1 MAVKASAVI
10 TLSRVDDGATGK
22 GIVSITKE
30 FYLSTSK
37 TEQTG
42 GAWST
47 VQPSWVKGKYLWT
60 REKIV
65 YENPSS
71 TEYTTPKVDSSWEAV
86 NDVKDIQYSDTEPS
100 DTTRMWFDTT
110 TQTLKGYDSSSGT
123 WEIVNDYADD
133 MNNMRQEISVEY
145 NSAITQLKNSLTSL
159 VEELQTTTTNNT
171 TSINSL
177 SSQIIQNASSIQLV
191 TNNINSITDKLT
203 GVATKEEISQWAKFE
218 SGVLKLGSSNSPF
231 DVRLSNTE
239 LGFYENDKRIA
250 YLSNQQLNISQ
261 AVVMKQINLGTF
273 QIIYDEELGLLIL

>member
-1 MAVKASAVI
+1 MAVKSSAI
-10 TLSRVDDGATGK
+10 LTLIRIDDGEDASIRSAT
-22 GIVSITKE
+22 
-30 FYLSTSK
+30 
-37 TEQTG
+37 
-42 GAWST
+42 A
-47 VQPSWVKGKYLWT
+47 
-60 REKIV
+60 
-65 YENPSS
+65 
-71 TEYTTPKVDSSWEAV
+71 
-86 NDVKDIQYSDTEPS
+86 PS
-100 DTTRMWFDTT
+100 DTTKLWFDTT
-110 TQTLKGYDSSSGT
+110 TQTLKRYDSSSGT

-145 NSAITQLKNSLTSL
+145 NSAITQLKSSLTSL
-159 VEELQTTTTNNT
+159 VEEMQTTTTNNT

-177 SSQIIQNASSIQLV
+177 SSQIIQNAS
-191 TNNINSITDKLT
+191 TNNVNSITDKLT

>member
-1 MAVKASAVI
+1 MAVKSSAI
-10 TLSRVDDGATGK
+10 LTLIRIDDGEDASIRSAT
-22 GIVSITKE
+22 
-30 FYLSTSK
+30 
-37 TEQTG
+37 
-42 GAWST
+42 A
-47 VQPSWVKGKYLWT
+47 
-60 REKIV
+60 
-65 YENPSS
+65 
-71 TEYTTPKVDSSWEAV
+71 
-86 NDVKDIQYSDTEPS
+86 PS
-100 DTTRMWFDTT
+100 DHTKLWFDTT
-110 TQTLKGYDSSSGT
+110 TQTLKRYDSSSGT

-159 VEELQTTTTNNT
+159 VEELKTTTTNNT

-191 TNNINSITDKLT
+191 TNNVNSITDKLT

-273 QIIYDEELGLLIL
+273 QIIYDEDLGLLIL

>member
-1 MAVKASAVI
+1 MAVKSSAILTLIRIDDASI
-10 TLSRVDDGATGK
+10 RSAT
-22 GIVSITKE
+22 
-30 FYLSTSK
+30 
-37 TEQTG
+37 
-42 GAWST
+42 A
-47 VQPSWVKGKYLWT
+47 
-60 REKIV
+60 
-65 YENPSS
+65 
-71 TEYTTPKVDSSWEAV
+71 
-86 NDVKDIQYSDTEPS
+86 PS
-100 DTTRMWFDTT
+100 DTTKLWFDTT
-110 TQTLKGYDSSSGT
+110 TQTLKRYDSSSGT

-191 TNNINSITDKLT
+191 TNNVNSITDKLT

-250 YLSNQQLNISQ
+250 YLSN
-261 AVVMKQINLGTF
+261 
-273 QIIYDEELGLLIL
+273 

>member
-1 MAVKASAVI
+1 MAVKSSAI
-10 TLSRVDDGATGK
+10 LTLIRIDDGEDASIRSAT
-22 GIVSITKE
+22 
-30 FYLSTSK
+30 
-37 TEQTG
+37 
-42 GAWST
+42 A
-47 VQPSWVKGKYLWT
+47 
-60 REKIV
+60 
-65 YENPSS
+65 
-71 TEYTTPKVDSSWEAV
+71 
-86 NDVKDIQYSDTEPS
+86 PS
-100 DTTRMWFDTT
+100 DTTKLWFDTT
-110 TQTLKGYDSSSGT
+110 TQTLKRYDSSSGT

-145 NSAITQLKNSLTSL
+145 NSAINQLKNSLTSL

-191 TNNINSITDKLT
+191 TNNVNSITDKLT

-231 DVRLSNTE
+231 DVRLSSTE

-273 QIIYDEELGLLIL
+273 QIIYDEDLGLLIL

>member
-1 MAVKASAVI
+1 MAVKSSAILTLIRIDDASI
-10 TLSRVDDGATGK
+10 RSAT
-22 GIVSITKE
+22 
-30 FYLSTSK
+30 
-37 TEQTG
+37 
-42 GAWST
+42 A
-47 VQPSWVKGKYLWT
+47 
-60 REKIV
+60 
-65 YENPSS
+65 
-71 TEYTTPKVDSSWEAV
+71 
-86 NDVKDIQYSDTEPS
+86 PS
-100 DTTRMWFDTT
+100 DTTKLWFDTT
-110 TQTLKGYDSSSGT
+110 TQTLKRYDSSSGT

-191 TNNINSITDKLT
+191 TNNVKLT

-218 SGVLKLGSSNSPF
+218 EGILKLGSSNSPF

-273 QIIYDEELGLLIL
+273 QIIYDEDLGLLIL

>member
-1 MAVKASAVI
+1 MAVKSSAI
-10 TLSRVDDGATGK
+10 LTLIRIDDGEDASIRSAT
-22 GIVSITKE
+22 
-30 FYLSTSK
+30 
-37 TEQTG
+37 
-42 GAWST
+42 A
-47 VQPSWVKGKYLWT
+47 
-60 REKIV
+60 
-65 YENPSS
+65 
-71 TEYTTPKVDSSWEAV
+71 
-86 NDVKDIQYSDTEPS
+86 PS
-100 DTTRMWFDTT
+100 DTTKLWFDTT
-110 TQTLKGYDSSSGT
+110 TQTLKRYDSSSGT

-159 VEELQTTTTNNT
+159 VEELQTT
-171 TSINSL
+171 SINSL

-191 TNNINSITDKLT
+191 TNNVNSITDKLT

-218 SGVLKLGSSNSPF
+218 EGILKLGSSNSPF

-273 QIIYDEELGLLIL
+273 QIIYDEDLGLLIL

>member
-1 MAVKASAVI
+1 MAVKSSAILTLIRIDDASI
-10 TLSRVDDGATGK
+10 RSAT
-22 GIVSITKE
+22 
-30 FYLSTSK
+30 
-37 TEQTG
+37 
-42 GAWST
+42 A
-47 VQPSWVKGKYLWT
+47 
-60 REKIV
+60 
-65 YENPSS
+65 
-71 TEYTTPKVDSSWEAV
+71 
-86 NDVKDIQYSDTEPS
+86 PS
-100 DTTRMWFDTT
+100 DTTKLWFDTT
-110 TQTLKGYDSSSGT
+110 TQTL
-123 WEIVNDYADD
+123 
-133 MNNMRQEISVEY
+133 RQEISVEY

-191 TNNINSITDKLT
+191 TNNVNSITDKLT

-218 SGVLKLGSSNSPF
+218 EGILKLGSSNSPF

-273 QIIYDEELGLLIL
+273 QIIYDEDLGLLIL